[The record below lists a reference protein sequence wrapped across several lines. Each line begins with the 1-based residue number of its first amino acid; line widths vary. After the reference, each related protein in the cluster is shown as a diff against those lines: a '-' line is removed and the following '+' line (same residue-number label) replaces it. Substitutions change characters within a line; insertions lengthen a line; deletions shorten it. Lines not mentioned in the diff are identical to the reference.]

1 MHQIVPYNFITG
13 QHFSLSGIVSPNFLS
28 HKVKVVYCTVKKQ
41 LKLKAF
47 RKTFTENFHYF
58 DQYLL
63 SSNYKQK
70 PNTWKKRYLQCIIF
84 QPPSTVPQSE

>member
-47 RKTFTENFHYF
+47 RKTFTENFHLTKF
-58 DQYLL
+58 SVIKFQA
-63 SSNYKQK
+63 KA
-70 PNTWKKRYLQCIIF
+70 NTWKKRYLQCIIF